1 MRHARSWE
9 SENGNRV
16 RAGTRRVP
24 ARFAFHI
31 HMDTIME
38 KCTCSVDERG
48 VARVTLSNPPMN
60 AFDEEMLLGL
70 EETIIKINN
79 DPACRVAVVTGD
91 GPTFIVG
98 ADVNRVREV
107 KTFEEGVVATS
118 RAQGIMN
125 LIENSRKPFIAAIN
139 GLALGGG
146 TELALACHLRVAG
159 DQAQMGLPEI
169 MLGIIPAFGGTQR
182 MARLLGP
189 ARALEYMLT
198 AKFIDMKEAER
209 VGLVNRV
216 VPHAEVLAEATKLAR
231 SIASKGQLAVRAIV
245 EAVMEGGR
253 RPMNEGLA
261 LESELFGKLAST
273 EDKEEGIRAFL
284 EKRKPVFKD
293 R

>member
-1 MRHARSWE
+1 
-9 SENGNRV
+9 
-16 RAGTRRVP
+16 
-24 ARFAFHI
+24 
-31 HMDTIME
+31 MDTIME
-38 KCTCSVDERG
+38 KCTCTVDEKG
-48 VARVTLSNPPMN
+48 VALITLSNPPMN

-70 EETIIKINN
+70 EETVKTIVS
-79 DPACRVAVVTGD
+79 DPACKVAVISGD

-98 ADVNRVREV
+98 ADVNKVREV
-107 KTFEEGVVATS
+107 RTFEDGVETTA

-189 ARALEYMLT
+189 ARAMEYMLT

-216 VPHAEVLAEATKLAR
+216 VPHADVLPEAKKLAR

-245 EAVMEGGR
+245 EAVMEGAR
-253 RPMNEGLA
+253 LPIREGLA
-261 LESELFGKLAST
+261 LESELFGKLASS